1 MQYSFTFNRKQSIWR
16 VLSVGEEMQQWEF
29 LHMAM
34 GDVKI
39 CIDIKTFE
47 DNVDLPMQFGKYA
60 QL

>member
-1 MQYSFTFNRKQSIWR
+1 
-16 VLSVGEEMQQWEF
+16 
-29 LHMAM
+29 MAM

-60 QL
+60 GKYA